1 MYLSTKNGAGKKV
14 VRRNEQLTWSAF
26 VTTSVKPECEIFAGI
41 LGFQKF
47 RERFLPGL
55 IPQQVCKSVFP
66 FQRFAALVLGNLVK
80 NTVNRLAGIPFCNI
94 PF

>member
-1 MYLSTKNGAGKKV
+1 MPFSTDNGAENKV
-14 VRRNEQLTWSAF
+14 ARRKEQLTWSAF

-47 RERFLPGL
+47 GERFLPGL

-66 FQRFAALVLGNLVK
+66 F
-80 NTVNRLAGIPFCNI
+80 
-94 PF
+94 